1 MTTRSEITAFI
12 QAHLSPPAGLTF
24 YSSLESVRRDAM
36 TLGYTSVL
44 ERAWAEIKINGAL
57 CLNGRPLL
65 YVKEHGRSFSS
76 FERVRLQRLVWN
88 QGVANVLVLAD
99 PESVYIYS
107 GLTEPPG
114 DKGDEGVATRG
125 LVEMMTL
132 VDYTQRIKQ
141 FSHAL
146 ATGHYYEVH
155 QECFQPEQ
163 SVDSWLLNNLRALR
177 DAFIKG
183 EDALTTKDAHSF
195 IGRMLF
201 LCYLLDRRIISVGA
215 PDRHSTG
222 TMTLVR
228 KLELLDDQSRMEFLY
243 TLFADLKCRFNGNM
257 FDQDIEAERHRMS
270 GSHIETLIQFLG
282 GHSVANGQRTL
293 GFWPYDFKMIPI
305 ETISAIYQDFL
316 STEDEESQRRSGA
329 FYTPRFLAEMVID
342 VALGENHDSLNW
354 SFLDPACGSGIF
366 LVILFNRLTNHWLRT
381 QPTRV
386 HYSTKAD
393 KLQEILRN
401 QISGVDVEETACRIA
416 CFSLYLAYL
425 DFFDPPDI
433 LQYIE
438 KTKKPLPKLLDYGA
452 NASDRPSADLPV
464 IHKANFLAGEALAGK
479 TFDCIIGN
487 PPWEGRQGKQ
497 LAQKFVEAAPSFLQ
511 QDGIGCLLLPSKM
524 LQNQTNAFQGKWLV
538 RVTLEKVL
546 QLADYSFL
554 LFQKALCPAV
564 ITRFKNVPPD
574 VYRHE
579 VEFVAPKFNREGLR
593 QGVIIVD
600 PSARVRIPMVD
611 ILSATKSNT
620 APVIWKRHL
629 WGTRRDQK
637 LLDLL
642 QSLPALSEQIDVLS
656 ELRRHR
662 SERTKRWISGQG
674 IKPWPL
680 AKTKSDRDLKPIAWP
695 PDTPFIEATEWN
707 SDLFVLKGDAITLEE
722 RLKKKSYRTD
732 VLYSQPPSELF
743 RAPIVLVSQGF
754 GKVAYCDFDVLFQD
768 SLQSI
773 AGPEEDRELLMFL
786 AAFLRSGLARYFL
799 FHTSANWGSERDKV
813 HLSEL
818 LRVPF
823 PLPTDDSVAQD
834 AEGIVEQVAR
844 QIQELRNEP
853 NDGSADYLPL
863 ADATPA
869 RARET
874 SFRRRKNVEALQEKL
889 NVLIYRY
896 FGLTEQEISLIE
908 DTTRVFEPSST
919 PTTWRSPQTVT
930 LDPLESTNVKPYST
944 DGLRVYAETL
954 SSTLNRWAIS
964 EGSQHLVK
972 ADAAS
977 DNQTGL
983 AVVAVRLEEDRSAAG
998 AAALSKQLTEILAD
1012 AYMHS
1017 SKKDGM
1023 LFYRRDLFLFQ
1034 SDQILIVRPNILLN
1048 WTRTAALNDAAKI
1061 YGEISLGRKRA

>member
-1 MTTRSEITAFI
+1 
-12 QAHLSPPAGLTF
+12 
-24 YSSLESVRRDAM
+24 M

-44 ERAWAEIKINGAL
+44 ERAWSEMKISGAL

-65 YVKEHGRSFSS
+65 YVKEYARSFSS

-99 PESVYIYS
+99 PESVYVYL

-114 DKGDEGVATRG
+114 DEGDEAVATRG
-125 LVEMMTL
+125 LVERMTL
-132 VDYTQRIKQ
+132 VNYAQQIKQ

-155 QECFQPEQ
+155 KECFQPEQ

-183 EDALTTKDAHSF
+183 KGGLATKDAHSF
-195 IGRMLF
+195 IGRILF
-201 LCYLLDRRIISVGA
+201 LCYLLDRRIISVGTL
-215 PDRHSTG
+215 DRGCTG
-222 TMTLVR
+222 TMALVR
-228 KLELLDDQSRMEFLY
+228 KLELMDDQLRFEFLY

-257 FDQDIEAERHRMS
+257 FDEDIEVERHRMS
-270 GSHIETLIQFLG
+270 SSHIETLIEFLG

-329 FYTPRFLAEMVID
+329 FYTPRFLAEMVVD
-342 VALGENHDSLNW
+342 VALGENVDSLRW

-386 HYSTKAD
+386 HYTTKAN

-401 QISGVDVEETACRIA
+401 QIFGVDVEETACRIA

-438 KTKKPLPKLLDYGA
+438 KTKKPLPKLLDYGE
-452 NASDRPSADLPV
+452 NAPDRPPADLPV

-497 LAQKFVEAAPSFLQ
+497 LAQKFVEAAPKFLH

-524 LQNQTNAFQGKWLV
+524 LQNQTDAFQSKWLV
-538 RVTLEKVL
+538 RVTLEKVF

-554 LFQKALCPAV
+554 LFQNALCPAA

-574 VYRHE
+574 VYRDE

-593 QGVIIVD
+593 QGIIIVD
-600 PSARVRIPMVD
+600 PAARVHISIAD
-611 ILSATKSNT
+611 IISATKSNT

-629 WGTRRDQK
+629 WGTPRDQK

-642 QSLPALSEQIDVLS
+642 QSLPALSERVDVLS
-656 ELRRHR
+656 ELRRRR
-662 SERTKRWISGQG
+662 SKRTKRWIAGQG

-680 AKTKSDRDLKPIAWP
+680 DKTKSDRNPKTIAWP
-695 PDTPFIEATEWN
+695 LDTPFLEASNWN
-707 SDLFVLKGDAITLEE
+707 SDLLVLKGDATTLEE
-722 RLKKKSYRTD
+722 RLKKKNYRTD
-732 VLYSQPPSELF
+732 VLYSQPPHDLF
-743 RAPIVLVSQGF
+743 HGPKVLVSQGF
-754 GKVAYCDFDVLFQD
+754 GKVGYCDFDVLFQH

-773 AGPEEDRELLMFL
+773 TGPTEDRELLMFL

-823 PLPTDDSVAQD
+823 PLPTDLSVASD
-834 AEGIVEQVAR
+834 AGAIIEQVAR
-844 QIQELRNEP
+844 QVQELRNKP
-853 NDGSADYLPL
+853 DDGGADHSLWL
-863 ADATPA
+863 MSVGLGTRRRVSEEDVW
-869 RARET
+869 RR
-874 SFRRRKNVEALQEKL
+874 FRRN
-889 NVLIYRY
+889 
-896 FGLTEQEISLIE
+896 
-908 DTTRVFEPSST
+908 ST
-919 PTTWRSPQTVT
+919 P
-930 LDPLESTNVKPYST
+930 
-944 DGLRVYAETL
+944 
-954 SSTLNRWAIS
+954 
-964 EGSQHLVK
+964 
-972 ADAAS
+972 
-977 DNQTGL
+977 
-983 AVVAVRLEEDRSAAG
+983 
-998 AAALSKQLTEILAD
+998 
-1012 AYMHS
+1012 
-1017 SKKDGM
+1017 
-1023 LFYRRDLFLFQ
+1023 
-1034 SDQILIVRPNILLN
+1034 
-1048 WTRTAALNDAAKI
+1048 
-1061 YGEISLGRKRA
+1061 